1 MSFYRV
7 FKSILQNSRLN
18 REKFVNNKKIY
29 SKLSVKNKYNFT
41 LKRNFSSVN
50 WRIPPPPNNN
60 GNNNNNNNNNNLIL
74 VAVLLSTAY
83 ITNRFK

>member
-50 WRIPPPPNNN
+50 WRIPPPNNN
-60 GNNNNNNNNNNLIL
+60 GNNNNNNNLIL

>member
-7 FKSILQNSRLN
+7 FKSILQNSKLN

-29 SKLSVKNKYNFT
+29 SNLSVKNKYNFT

-50 WRIPPPPNNN
+50 WRIPPP
-60 GNNNNNNNNNNLIL
+60 NNNNNNNNNNLIL
-74 VAVLLSTAY
+74 VAVLLSGAY
-83 ITNRFK
+83 ITNKFK